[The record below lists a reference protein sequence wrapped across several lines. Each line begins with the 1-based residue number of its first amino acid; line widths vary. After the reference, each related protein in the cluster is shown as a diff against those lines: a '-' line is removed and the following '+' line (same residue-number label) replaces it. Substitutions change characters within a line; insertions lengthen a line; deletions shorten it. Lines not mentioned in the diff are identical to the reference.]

1 MRQSSVLGFLVVALT
16 FVLNVAGQS
25 PLMSGCATGSSAPY
39 PTPVVYGTSVDLPA
53 TSYLNSMSCSFILNL
68 QSPSAFD
75 STLTFSKFQTELN
88 YDFIEVYNG
97 CDPMLPLQR
106 NSSIAPPCSLISD
119 FPFQIMRKSGVFRS
133 AAILLSWRAQRCNT
147 KFILQ
152 FPSRG
157 LRRYEALH
165 PRILHII
172 GLGSLPYRWL
182 RRVDWLHCYAGPQ
195 ELGRVWPF
203 P

>member
-1 MRQSSVLGFLVVALT
+1 MRQSCVLGFLVVALS

-25 PLMSGCATGSSAPY
+25 PLMRGCATGSNIPY

-119 FPFQIMRKSGVFRS
+119 FPFQIMRKSGIFRS
-133 AAILLSWRAQRCNT
+133 VAKLLSWRAQRCNT

-157 LRRYEALH
+157 LRRALH
-165 PRILHII
+165 PRILDFI

-182 RRVDWLHCYAGPQ
+182 RRVDWLRCYAGPQ